1 MIDPRQVMTD
11 EPNLLKA
18 MLEEVESHTYAH
30 APKGRAES
38 AVGYVGKI
46 DLEALK
52 HPNGVGRIVAYAQFD
67 ATIPLFAT
75 PPARDG
81 AEGADL
87 AGEIKTAD
95 AMPPEATF
103 SDGDSMLRWLNDGAE
118 DAGTIP
124 EGFCS
129 PGGKASCLHLRQRE
143 RCNDCPIA
151 DEQSDQ
157 SDDRVKQLAA
167 RLIGYVQARPDYSFD
182 RLISHVTETLAT
194 FAYNEILNHRN
205 AMAAPPEPPPDAM
218 REANRERQQR
228 IAELKERAAQRCE
241 GCRLS
246 WRLHGWAHGEPM
258 PIECN
263 AKEERQQL
271 RAISAPVPSDDRP
284 LYASPPVRG
293 DRQAVAQANLIRDSI
308 QHTYD
313 EMCVQ
318 FSGVHSDDKTDSWL
332 LNLYSSLRLLSLPVQ
347 PNLPLGKD
355 TLYTILRKYHALDAE
370 FDSMWQEIN
379 GAIEV
384 KP

>member
-1 MIDPRQVMTD
+1 MDEMIDPRQ
-11 EPNLLKA
+11 A

-81 AEGADL
+81 AEGAGEYATICHTCGETLGSSESCDL
-87 AGEIKTAD
+87 AE
-95 AMPPEATF
+95 
-103 SDGDSMLRWLNDGAE
+103 
-118 DAGTIP
+118 
-124 EGFCS
+124 
-129 PGGKASCLHLRQRE
+129 
-143 RCNDCPIA
+143 CPRK
-151 DEQSDQ
+151 S
-157 SDDRVKQLAA
+157 
-167 RLIGYVQARPDYSFD
+167 
-182 RLISHVTETLAT
+182 
-194 FAYNEILNHRN
+194 
-205 AMAAPPEPPPDAM
+205 APPEPPPDAM

-347 PNLPLGKD
+347 PNLPLGKA
-355 TLYTILRKYHALDAE
+355 TLYTILSKHVPSDMI
-370 FDSMWQEIN
+370 DGIWQEIN
-379 GAIEV
+379 EAIEV